1 MSCLR
6 ILWSSLCFAFGSH
19 PDLPPSLCLLF
30 LRCFLLLTNCK
41 EFLPCPSCVQ
51 LCSGL
56 NSCYGRSRVRYGKSD
71 RLKKKKTMTHDS
83 FVVKSFLAAGK
94 RAPIMFSLSFS
105 VFLRIDLLLL
115 LGYYYYYCCCCC
127 SVAVV
132 IKIQKIFNRKNN
144 NYDVK

>member
-1 MSCLR
+1 LLLVPILIPPSCL
-6 ILWSSLCFAFGSH
+6 LS
-19 PDLPPSLCLLF
+19 

-56 NSCYGRSRVRYGKSD
+56 NSCYGRSRVRCGKSD
-71 RLKKKKTMTHDS
+71 RLKKTPTTHDS

-94 RAPIMFSLSFS
+94 RAPIIFSLSFS

-115 LGYYYYYCCCCC
+115 LGYYYCCCCF